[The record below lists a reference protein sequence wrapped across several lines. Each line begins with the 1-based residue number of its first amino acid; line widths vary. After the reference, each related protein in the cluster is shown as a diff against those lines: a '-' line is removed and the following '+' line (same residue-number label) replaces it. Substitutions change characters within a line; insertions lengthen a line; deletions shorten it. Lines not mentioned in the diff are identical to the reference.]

1 MRPLDLCLDAIGIE
15 DPTAIDRHHDAAES
29 DLALVVDLCL
39 HDRGDIG
46 AEPAASVL
54 FA

>member
-1 MRPLDLCLDAIGIE
+1 MRPLDLRLDAIGID
-15 DPTAIDRHHDAAES
+15 DPAAIDRRHAAAES
-29 DLALVVDLCL
+29 DLAVVVDLCL

-46 AEPAASVL
+46 AEHAGSVL